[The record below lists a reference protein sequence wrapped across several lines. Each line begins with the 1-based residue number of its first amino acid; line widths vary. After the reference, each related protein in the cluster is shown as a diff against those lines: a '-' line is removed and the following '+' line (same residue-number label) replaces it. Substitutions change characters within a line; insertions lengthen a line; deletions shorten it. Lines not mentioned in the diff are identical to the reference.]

1 MVGGSSVKDR
11 LKTFE
16 ELIRQLKLAG
26 AKFEGNDIVSQLFA
40 TLLESF
46 DPLVMALENL
56 CKENLKLDVIRER
69 LLAEE
74 LKKTNRVANSYQV
87 KPAAYHGS
95 KKKPGK
101 FTGKYNRCQKKGH
114 KAKEY
119 RMKLKTDGHAEVN
132 AASRGKRWLI

>member
-1 MVGGSSVKDR
+1 M
-11 LKTFE
+11 
-16 ELIRQLKLAG
+16 
-26 AKFEGNDIVSQLFA
+26 SQLFA

-46 DPLVMALENL
+46 DPLVTALENL
-56 CKENLKLDVIRER
+56 GKENLKLDVIRER

-74 LKKTNRVANSYQV
+74 LKKTDRVANSYQV

-119 RMKLKTDGHAEVN
+119 RMELKTDGHAEDN
-132 AASRGKRWLI
+132 AASSGKAVALHGWKILLNAGRGSGFFQAGFRRFR